1 MHIRKAEAQDLDALI
16 ALIKRRMAWMDEQ
29 GIRQWN
35 STDYLGVYPPSYFL
49 SRIEAGE
56 IFVAQDEEICGMAA
70 LFEEDDRWETHI
82 PALYVHHLTADA
94 AYPGTGA
101 KLLRFA
107 ETKAVQEGLEAVRLD
122 AQLGNGPL
130 NAWYARQGYL
140 PQGTMRE
147 GSYEGILREKL
158 LKNRSC

>member
-1 MHIRKAEAQDLDALI
+1 MHIRKADVQDLDTLI

-35 STDYLGVYPPSYFL
+35 STDYLGVYPPTYFL
-49 SRIEAGE
+49 GRIEAGE

-70 LFEEDDRWETHI
+70 LLKADDRWKMPI

-101 KLLRFA
+101 MLLRFA
-107 ETKAVQEGLEAVRLD
+107 ETKALQEGLEAVRLD
-122 AQLGNGPL
+122 AQLGNDPL

-140 PQGTMRE
+140 PKGTMRE
-147 GSYEGILREKL
+147 GSYEGILREKR

>member
-70 LFEEDDRWETHI
+70 LLEEDDAGRRHI
-82 PALYVHHLTADA
+82 PAGFMFHHLTADA
-94 AYPGTGA
+94 AYPA
-101 KLLRFA
+101 PA
-107 ETKAVQEGLEAVRLD
+107 
-122 AQLGNGPL
+122 
-130 NAWYARQGYL
+130 
-140 PQGTMRE
+140 
-147 GSYEGILREKL
+147 
-158 LKNRSC
+158 RSCCGLPRPRQCRKDWKQCASTRSWAMAP

>member
-1 MHIRKAEAQDLDALI
+1 MREEKSAEILEMENIHVDH
-16 ALIKRRMAWMDEQ
+16 
-29 GIRQWN
+29 
-35 STDYLGVYPPSYFL
+35 SY
-49 SRIEAGE
+49 
-56 IFVAQDEEICGMAA
+56 
-70 LFEEDDRWETHI
+70 
-82 PALYVHHLTADA
+82 TADDIQV
-94 AYPGTGA
+94 
-101 KLLRFA
+101 L
-107 ETKAVQEGLEAVRLD
+107 EGLEAVRLD